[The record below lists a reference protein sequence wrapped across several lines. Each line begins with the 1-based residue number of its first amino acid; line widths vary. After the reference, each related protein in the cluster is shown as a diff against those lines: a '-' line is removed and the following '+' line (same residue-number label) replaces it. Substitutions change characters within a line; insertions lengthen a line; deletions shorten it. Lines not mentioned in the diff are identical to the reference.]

1 MPAKVTEKV
10 YLPHVEKELSELLR
24 KKVIVGPSAQNGSE
38 LAMYAAANEF
48 GAEITPKSATFL
60 AIPVRPE
67 AKERS
72 PRDFDLK
79 PVFPKDGTPY
89 LAKIEGGAVIPYYI
103 LKKKVTIPERSYM
116 RSTFDRR
123 ETQDKLMR
131 VLKDSIKRLI
141 AGAMRADDVTNALG
155 ASLAASV
162 KSQIASNIGP
172 PNASITIAL
181 KRGKSTT
188 LVDEGH
194 LVKSISWE
202 VVDA

>member
-10 YLPHVEKELSELLR
+10 YLPYVEKELSELLR
-24 KKVIVGPSAQNGSE
+24 KKVIVGPTAQNGNE
-38 LAMYAAANEF
+38 LAAYAAANEF
-48 GAEITPKSATFL
+48 GAEITPKNATFL

-67 AKERS
+67 AKERN
-72 PRDFDLK
+72 PTNFKLT
-79 PVFPKDGTPY
+79 PVFPKGGTPY
-89 LAKIEGGAVIPYYI
+89 LAKIEGGVVIPYYI
-103 LKKKVTIPERSYM
+103 LKKKITIPERSYM
-116 RSTFDRR
+116 RSTFDKR

-131 VLKDSIKRLI
+131 ILKDSIKRLI
-141 AGAMRADDVTNALG
+141 AGTMRADDVMNALG

-181 KRGKSTT
+181 KRAKSTT
-188 LVDEGH
+188 LIDEGH

-202 VVDA
+202 VV